1 MQARWPSSK
10 KWEKPVLKNC
20 YTSYPQNLPFLL
32 ATACTFLVH
41 IHGRQCVTWLQY
53 HSQAVPVGYEAVQPI
68 FSSGNVQNSHPF
80 IFYFSCLEITV
91 LAISYVLVYVLCRRI
106 SRYYTIYE
114 SCKFIFFIYLFIYM
128 LFTVPLRV
136 VMYWCSKVFME
147 WELTQGLWFYQGF
160 WKTHLF

>member
-1 MQARWPSSK
+1 MQATWPSSK
-10 KWEKPVLKNC
+10 KWEKEKPVLKNC

-41 IHGRQCVTWLQY
+41 IRGRQCVTWLQY
-53 HSQAVPVGYEAVQPI
+53 HSQAVPVGYKAVQPI

-91 LAISYVLVYVLCRRI
+91 LAISSVLVYVLCRRI

-114 SCKFIFFIYLFIYM
+114 SCKFIFFYLPIYLHAFYC
-128 LFTVPLRV
+128 TVTGSNVL
-136 VMYWCSKVFME
+136 M
-147 WELTQGLWFYQGF
+147 
-160 WKTHLF
+160 